1 MSWGRSPDGPRRPG
15 RPRSDGGGAPASV
28 PRSDRRSHRQ
38 RRRRLSR
45 YTLPVPRLRSLL
57 LVLLGFVL
65 AGLGGAASFLVP
77 ALVTAAQ
84 VTGHSEKLP
93 SATLVPQATAA
104 ATPAPPAGSAF
115 TVLLLGSDN
124 DGKFGPA
131 GRTTNILTQSM
142 VLVRVDPTTHQVTM
156 LSIPRDLWVP
166 FPWGG
171 SGKIDQAYEHAG
183 VTSSI
188 QAVESNF
195 HVHIDQY
202 VWIGLQGLVNLI
214 NEVGGIDIVAAHP
227 VMDDDYPYDLTG
239 NDPFAAERVAV
250 LPGPQ
255 HMDGEQAMEYSR
267 SRHGDI
273 AEDLGRTVRQQ
284 QVLEAL
290 RAKLSRLTIGDI
302 DNLASALNGQ
312 FLTSIPLTEFGSL
325 LSLAK
330 GVTSSS
336 IQHVY
341 LIQGQQFQSTTIDG
355 QSALQ
360 PDWNSIR
367 SLVQQSFPAT

>member
-1 MSWGRSPDGPRRPG
+1 M
-15 RPRSDGGGAPASV
+15 
-28 PRSDRRSHRQ
+28 
-38 RRRRLSR
+38 
-45 YTLPVPRLRSLL
+45 PRLRSVV
-57 LVLLGFVL
+57 LVVLGFLL
-65 AGLGGAASFLVP
+65 AGIGGAASFFVP
-77 ALVTAAQ
+77 ALVTATQ
-84 VTGHSEKLP
+84 ITGHTEKLP
-93 SATLVPQATAA
+93 SATAAPQDTATAA
-104 ATPAPPAGSAF
+104 PAPPPGAAF

-131 GRTTNILTQSM
+131 GRTTGILTQSM
-142 VLVRVDPTTHQVTM
+142 VLVRIDPASHQVTM

-188 QAVESNF
+188 QTVESDF
-195 HVHIDQY
+195 HVHVDQY

-214 NEVGGIDIVAAHP
+214 NEVGGIDLVAAHP

-239 NDPFAAERVAV
+239 NNPFAAERVAV

-284 QVLEAL
+284 QVLDAL
-290 RAKLSRLTIGDI
+290 RAKLSHLTISDI

-312 FLTSIPLTEFGSL
+312 FLTSIPLTDFGSL

-336 IQHVY
+336 IQHAY
-341 LIQGQQFQSTTIDG
+341 LIQGRQFVSTTIDG

-367 SLVQQSFPAT
+367 ALVHQSFPAT